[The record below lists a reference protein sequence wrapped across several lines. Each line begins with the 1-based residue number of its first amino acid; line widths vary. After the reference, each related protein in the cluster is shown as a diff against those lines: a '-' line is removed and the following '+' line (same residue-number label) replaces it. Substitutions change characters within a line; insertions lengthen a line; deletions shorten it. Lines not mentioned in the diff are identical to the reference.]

1 MAHVVDGKEGAD
13 EECSGTTRV
22 QLERSLTARKGTLSH
37 DQLGLYEHTFLDLCS
52 CSLFEQQ
59 YVNADISTHFYRD
72 EKVRKRDAYPGLL
85 RSKLLLAAYLECEVN
100 RRFMGLYVEL
110 LLYSGSTGLL
120 PIPLTCL

>member
-1 MAHVVDGKEGAD
+1 M
-13 EECSGTTRV
+13 

-37 DQLGLYEHTFLDLCS
+37 DQFGLYEHTFLDLCS
-52 CSLFEQQ
+52 CSLFEQR

-85 RSKLLLAAYLECEVN
+85 RSKLLLAAYFECEVN
-100 RRFMGLYVEL
+100 RRFLGLYIEL
-110 LLYSGSTGLL
+110 LVYSGSTGLL